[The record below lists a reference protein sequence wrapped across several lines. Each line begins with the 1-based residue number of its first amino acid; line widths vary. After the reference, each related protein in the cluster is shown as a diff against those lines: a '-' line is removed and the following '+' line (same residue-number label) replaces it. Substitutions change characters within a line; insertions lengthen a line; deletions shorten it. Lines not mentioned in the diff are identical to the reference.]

1 MRCSRE
7 VRLHLEGQGLAAGP
21 HEVVR
26 HGRLPRVRL
35 ESRDLLGDERPDGRR
50 ELEAVAGEAVA
61 GPEARDVRLADD
73 RVDVVLVDRVHA
85 READDLAGGLEAG
98 EAVEEAVEVYFPT
111 RPTAVRKS
119 DMYYNV
125 LITRGKEGRMER
137 RE

>member
-1 MRCSRE
+1 MRVAGGGGRGASCRTTTPTRCSRE

-35 ESRDLLGDERPDGRR
+35 ESRDLLGHERSDGRR

-85 READDLAGGLEAG
+85 REAVAGPEARDVRLA
-98 EAVEEAVEVYFPT
+98 
-111 RPTAVRKS
+111 
-119 DMYYNV
+119 
-125 LITRGKEGRMER
+125 
-137 RE
+137 

>member
-1 MRCSRE
+1 MRVAGGGGRGASCRTTPPTRCSRE

-35 ESRDLLGDERPDGRR
+35 ESRNLLGDERSDGRR
-50 ELEAVAGEAVA
+50 ELEAVA

-85 READDLAGGLEAG
+85 READDLAGRLEAG
-98 EAVEEAVEVYFPT
+98 QAVEEAVEVVLLH
-111 RPTAVRKS
+111 VR
-119 DMYYNV
+119 V
-125 LITRGKEGRMER
+125 
-137 RE
+137 